1 MTQVLLL
8 FLLGK
13 GNFYFKHGLIFI
25 LLLTQGDAQSTLNL
39 YMASEAAL
47 FPSRTG
53 ANVQRQMISISS
65 CLVSRQLSLQLKK
78 IRWESQRKHAFFFS
92 EEYSVLFSCHAF
104 ARGFGWFVAWNF
116 SFRTVTMC
124 SLSHS
129 SVLQTEPCQQSQ
141 QVWVHRRLEHCTE
154 HPREEQKRKLKKKK
168 NLLIRQNK
176 HHRFLRMPD
185 VSSDAPAVRLSSQTE
200 SRGIVIS
207 WSPSLCCVSCDLT
220 LQQLS
225 SVWRKRTLQRAD
237 VGAALAGHRF
247 QSVQQTDFNLFFSL
261 KTIVVRPS
269 LNVCWDIFHIFRTSP
284 PHPPSC
290 NFTLTP
296 SKVTWRT

>member
-168 NLLIRQNK
+168 KKIFLLGKINITGFSECLMWALTPRQSGCLPRLK
-176 HHRFLRMPD
+176 
-185 VSSDAPAVRLSSQTE
+185 VVVLSSPDLRVSAA
-200 SRGIVIS
+200 SRVIS
-207 WSPSLCCVSCDLT
+207 LCSSWVQFEGSEHCRGPTWAQRSRDIGSSLCNKPILIY
-220 LQQLS
+220 
-225 SVWRKRTLQRAD
+225 
-237 VGAALAGHRF
+237 
-247 QSVQQTDFNLFFSL
+247 FS
-261 KTIVVRPS
+261 
-269 LNVCWDIFHIFRTSP
+269 H
-284 PHPPSC
+284 
-290 NFTLTP
+290 
-296 SKVTWRT
+296 